1 MAEYGMGL
9 DEALDVPDDIAGDLL
24 KHAARRRFINHE
36 NLASLIQAKVGELLS
51 GKPAKYTRPFE
62 GEEDMDYAPKVTPL
76 SEAGLGKLE
85 GLTKL

>member
-1 MAEYGMGL
+1 MGL

-51 GKPAKYTRPFE
+51 GKPAKYSRPFDDE
-62 GEEDMDYAPKVTPL
+62 KDMDYTPKVTPL
-76 SEAGLGKLE
+76 TGASLNKLE
-85 GLTKL
+85 GLSRL